1 VSIFEAVRASRWPYF
16 QRFFINVKTRWL
28 MTKKLP
34 ATPETAYLDE
44 DVHRML
50 EEMAAGYVLS
60 KSKVVCR
67 ALRLQYEM
75 MQLENKQKAELLAL
89 FQGNISLNDRRKD
102 RRR

>member
-1 VSIFEAVRASRWPYF
+1 
-16 QRFFINVKTRWL
+16 

-44 DVHRML
+44 DVHQML
-50 EEMAAGYVLS
+50 EAMAAGYALS
-60 KSKVVCR
+60 KSKVICR
-67 ALRLQYEM
+67 ALRLQFDM

-89 FQGNISLNDRRKD
+89 FQGNINANDRRKN